1 MFTKIQLQEIL
12 SISEGTITNLPGF
25 PAKIDSKIL
34 GNRVLYSKKEVYI
47 WMIEVFNRRKGC
59 TPYEG
64 DIEKERII
72 RVRELSQLL
81 KISKSHIYNQVQKG
95 LLPPLVQLGER
106 TSGFLLSEVN
116 AVLYDNGLPQI
127 N

>member
-12 SISEGTITNLPGF
+12 SISEGTIANLPGF

-34 GNRVLYSKKEVYI
+34 GNRVLYSQKDVYT
-47 WMIEVFNRRKGC
+47 WMIEVFNRRKGY
-59 TPYEG
+59 PAYEG
-64 DIEKERII
+64 DIENERVI